1 MADEKPGVDKSAG
14 GPPAY
19 SRREHRP
26 TGVQQN
32 GRFPYFEQINR
43 PDAPLT
49 PHDFY
54 PRIKLIERKVP
65 TIRIAPEA
73 YKRMQLYV
81 ELARLEVGWL
91 GTAERLESGDF
102 YIEHVFL
109 LTQNAGAAH
118 AKISEEGQMDLYKHL
133 IQSGRRE
140 DTRRLFF
147 WGHSHVRM
155 ETLPSPQDDAT
166 MVELQEQG
174 NKWFIRGILNKLG
187 RAQFDVYLYE
197 SNLQFIDVPWEIWSP
212 QPVAE
217 EAPKTGLAAVA
228 EGLGGLKQRVVK
240 GTKRFIE
247 SLSNDPVVKPR
258 TQMRGPLPISDEL
271 RAEVEAEIRE
281 KVTISYLPDLARGY
295 GELPLLEDLARER
308 DAEIRAQGEAPA
320 EASEGAPGAAPAEA
334 SEETPGAAPRAA
346 AQIPGPPEALPPVT
360 TKSGE

>member
-19 SRREHRP
+19 PRREYRP
-26 TGVQQN
+26 TAGPSA
-32 GRFPYFEQINR
+32 GRFGYFEHINQ

-65 TIRIAPEA
+65 TIRISPDA

-102 YIEHVFL
+102 YIDQVFL
-109 LTQNAGAAH
+109 LTQHAGAAH
-118 AKISEEGQMDLYKHL
+118 AKISEEGQMDLYKQL
-133 IQSGRRE
+133 VKANRRE

-155 ETLPSPQDDAT
+155 ETQPSPQDDAS

-197 SNLQFIDVPWEIWSP
+197 HNLQFIDVPWEIWSP
-212 QPVAE
+212 QPVAD

-240 GTKRFIE
+240 GTRRLIE
-247 SLSNDPVVKPR
+247 SLSNDPVVKPSKEI
-258 TQMRGPLPISDEL
+258 RGPLPISDEL

-281 KVTISYLPDLARGY
+281 KVTIGYLHDFGRGY
-295 GELPLLEDLARER
+295 GELPLLEELARER
-308 DAEIRAQGEAPA
+308 DAELRAQGTAPA
-320 EASEGAPGAAPAEA
+320 DTPDAAVESARRTAP
-334 SEETPGAAPRAA
+334 
-346 AQIPGPPEALPPVT
+346 QIPGPPEALPPD